1 MARKADSPDGL
12 KKRLDAMLK
21 KPENQVCADCPTK
34 QPRWAS
40 SKLGVFI
47 CIDCSGIHRN
57 LGTHIS
63 FVRSVNLD
71 SWTVQQV
78 QMMEQWGN
86 ARAKAYFEAEVPSSY
101 RMPFEG
107 AGVREVQK
115 WIRDK
120 CVRLGCPCP
129 TACVRHYMPDS
140 ARACARYLP

>member
-1 MARKADSPDGL
+1 MARKADSAAGL
-12 KKRLDAMLK
+12 KKRLDALLK

-71 SWTVQQV
+71 AWTVDQV
-78 QMMEQWGN
+78 KMMEQWGN
-86 ARAKAYFEAEVPSSY
+86 ARARAYYEAEVPASY
-101 RMPFEG
+101 KAPYEG
-107 AGVREVQK
+107 AGPREVMK

-120 CVRLGCPCP
+120 YVKK
-129 TACVRHYMPDS
+129 
-140 ARACARYLP
+140 RAISNLLVLS